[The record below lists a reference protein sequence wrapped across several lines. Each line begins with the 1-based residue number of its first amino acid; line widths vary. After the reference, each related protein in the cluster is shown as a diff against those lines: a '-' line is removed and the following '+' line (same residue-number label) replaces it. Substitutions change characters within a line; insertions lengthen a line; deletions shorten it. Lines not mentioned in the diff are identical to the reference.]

1 MYLKKYLTPFVSHN
15 IFLFFVFSVTVNEIN
30 NFFFINLIFYAL
42 FHLTII
48 YLGIYYYRKTL
59 YLLYFIYG
67 LILDLLWLNQIGPH
81 LIVFMIMLLLFNLM
95 KKNYYNLNSQKVY
108 VIILVIQ
115 LIVIFLEMFFSQLL
129 FNYNF
134 NINIYL
140 KLVFISFVISFPLF
154 YFFYKIDNFK

>member
-15 IFLFFVFSVTVNEIN
+15 IFLFFVFSITVNELN
-30 NFFFINLIFYAL
+30 NFFFINLIFYYL
-42 FHLTII
+42 FHLII
-48 YLGIYYYRKTL
+48 FFLGIYYYRKTL

-67 LILDLLWLNQIGPH
+67 LILDLFWLNQIGPH
-81 LIVFMIMLLLFNLM
+81 LIVFMIMLFLFNLI

-108 VIILVIQ
+108 AIILVIQ
-115 LIVIFLEMFFSQLL
+115 LIAIFLEMFFSQLL

-134 NINIYL
+134 NIYMYL
-140 KLVFISFVISFPLF
+140 KLVFISFVISLPLF